1 MHGAQLCAESTVY
14 TGKASMREQGRIGA
28 AANALRAAAG
38 RAGVWPAGRRL
49 PSQPR
54 QQPCTHPSA
63 GRRRKRGLPR
73 CSPGTGRTRAFRF
86 KMHAWNRGTERG
98 KVEIDA
104 IFLRSTRAVMPPKSG
119 SRTLRCTSKKIARRE
134 KGGGATEGG
143 SASSSCCSRR
153 PAWMGRGRQASSGWH
168 GMAARTR
175 RVIREMLLLLPPPAR
190 ELLRCAARRD
200 GTGRRGAGTVPCRRR
215 SAAVVACRAAARAAH
230 RTAPDARV
238 RRRRRVEGP
247 GQHAGRGQGAPG
259 ARPRAVSLSHARTTR
274 ESEREAAAR
283 SWAFRAR
290 YGWCLPKG
298 RGQ

>member
-1 MHGAQLCAESTVY
+1 MEDWHGAPSSLPRGLAPHGAHCAAKCPKWYPREDHACLQWQCRAVAMHGAQLCAESTVY

-119 SRTLRCTSKKIARRE
+119 SRTLRCTSKK
-134 KGGGATEGG
+134 KSLGGK
-143 SASSSCCSRR
+143 
-153 PAWMGRGRQASSGWH
+153 
-168 GMAARTR
+168 
-175 RVIREMLLLLPPPAR
+175 RVGERL
-190 ELLRCAARRD
+190 
-200 GTGRRGAGTVPCRRR
+200 
-215 SAAVVACRAAARAAH
+215 
-230 RTAPDARV
+230 
-238 RRRRRVEGP
+238 
-247 GQHAGRGQGAPG
+247 
-259 ARPRAVSLSHARTTR
+259 
-274 ESEREAAAR
+274 REAAPAAAAAAAGR
-283 SWAFRAR
+283 H
-290 YGWCLPKG
+290 GWDAGVRPAAAG
-298 RGQ
+298 MAWQRGQDV